1 MVAKTTGTGPCSP
14 VEPRTSI
21 EFYAIAASRRNKIR
35 SKLPRKRG
43 SRISNLSSL
52 TGVTLIVK
60 SCGDVWRSQ
69 KRENR
74 RGQTPL
80 RAAMERPHW
89 KTAIGGV
96 ARERRH
102 MGGGGEEK
110 EWEESE
116 SIWRVDGRERWNGKS
131 AGRCAWRVRSI
142 ARSPHLFR
150 PSSNNGYCP
159 ARHRYLVAVQKACCI
174 LPYCLFVYPGR
185 VFGPQTNDWCRT
197 SRVLAS

>member
-1 MVAKTTGTGPCSP
+1 MCILPSTTTYGREPKDPSVPTTIVTTALQRVTAHMVAKTTGTGPCSP

-21 EFYAIAASRRNKIR
+21 EFYAIAASRRNKIM
-35 SKLPRKRG
+35 SELPRKRV

-74 RGQTPL
+74 RRQTPL

-110 EWEESE
+110 EWEERE
-116 SIWRVDGRERWNGKS
+116 SAWRVDGRER
-131 AGRCAWRVRSI
+131 
-142 ARSPHLFR
+142 
-150 PSSNNGYCP
+150 
-159 ARHRYLVAVQKACCI
+159 
-174 LPYCLFVYPGR
+174 
-185 VFGPQTNDWCRT
+185 
-197 SRVLAS
+197 